1 MGKRDELRGLK
12 ENVIVGRLIPA
23 GTGLAYH
30 KARRARDLMEQ
41 RLAMQQQPHSEAL
54 KAAEEMFEDK
64 ENLAELEKMNE
75 EIALGGNFDAL
86 AQSQSAARRA
96 AEQLFAHA
104 PESSD
109 ADAAPAAEEPAAAP
123 AEEKKPEPAPAP
135 EEVKLTAEEKAMVD
149 AFAQKIDITNSQQVL
164 QYGSACQKK
173 IGDFSEAALSKVS
186 TKDLGEVGD
195 MITDLIGELKS
206 FDANEEQQK
215 GIMGFFKKK
224 TSQLDALKTKYDKT
238 ETNVEKIQSM
248 LEAHQVQLLKDIA
261 MLDKMYELNMAYFK
275 ELSMYIL
282 AGKKKLA
289 DVRANEL
296 QQAMDKAKAS
306 GLPEDAQ
313 AARDLADQC
322 ERFEK
327 KLYDLELTRNI
338 SLQMGPQIRLL
349 QNNNTMMAEKI
360 QSTIVN
366 TIPLWKN
373 QMVLALGLAHSQQAM
388 QAERAVTNMTN
399 DLLKKNAE
407 ALKLGTIETAKESQR
422 GIVDI
427 ETLQQT
433 NKSLIETLDEL
444 NKIQTEGRA
453 KRAAAEQELTRIE
466 DELKS
471 KMMEIR
477 S

>member
-1 MGKRDELRGLK
+1 MADNNTL
-12 ENVIVGRLIPA
+12 
-23 GTGLAYH
+23 
-30 KARRARDLMEQ
+30 
-41 RLAMQQQPHSEAL
+41 
-54 KAAEEMFEDK
+54 
-64 ENLAELEKMNE
+64 
-75 EIALGGNFDAL
+75 NFDLDAPAVPTL
-86 AQSQSAARRA
+86 TLDPTPAAA
-96 AEQLFAHA
+96 PVEEKKAE
-104 PESSD
+104 P
-109 ADAAPAAEEPAAAP
+109 AAPAADIQ
-123 AEEKKPEPAPAP
+123 
-135 EEVKLTAEEKAMVD
+135 LTAEEQAMVD
-149 AFAQKIDITNSQQVL
+149 SFAEKIDITNSQQVL

-173 IGDFSEAALSKVS
+173 IGDFSEAALAKVS

-195 MITDLIGELKS
+195 MITNLIGELKS

-215 GIMGFFKKK
+215 GILGFFKKK
-224 TSQLDALKTKYDKT
+224 GDQLDNLKTKYNKA
-238 ETNVEKIQSM
+238 ETNVENIQSM
-248 LEAHQVQLLKDIA
+248 LEGHQVQLLKDIA
-261 MLDKMYELNMAYFK
+261 MLDKMYELQK
-275 ELSMYIL
+275 
-282 AGKKKLA
+282 
-289 DVRANEL
+289 
-296 QQAMDKAKAS
+296 AMDKAKAS

-373 QMVLALGLAHSQQAM
+373 QMVLALGLAHTQKAM
-388 QAERAVTNMTN
+388 QAERAVTDMTN
-399 DLLKKNAE
+399 DLLKKNAD
-407 ALKLGTIETAKESQR
+407 ALKMGTIETAKESQR
-422 GIVDI
+422 GVVDI

-466 DELKS
+466 DELKA